1 MDGRGDAALR
11 SYRRRSAALLL
22 VSVLAALVG
31 LGLVVQGQGTGT
43 GVGVLLLCGS
53 SVAIGGGLI
62 AVVRAIRMRR
72 LVAAHGWRR
81 RTAQFGVRRM
91 GKSVQAALLL
101 PATDA
106 EPEAV
111 LQVPT
116 VNWRLRAFDD
126 TSYLWVTGDLESKFA
141 AVATADFGAVF
152 VVKASHYPPR
162 RALLREIALGGD
174 ARQRAKS
181 VGRSTP

>member
-1 MDGRGDAALR
+1 
-11 SYRRRSAALLL
+11 
-22 VSVLAALVG
+22 
-31 LGLVVQGQGTGT
+31 
-43 GVGVLLLCGS
+43 
-53 SVAIGGGLI
+53 
-62 AVVRAIRMRR
+62 
-72 LVAAHGWRR
+72 
-81 RTAQFGVRRM
+81 M

-141 AVATADFGAVF
+141 AVATVPAVGSGELAELGMPHPSLG
-152 VVKASHYPPR
+152 VVHLEMQSCPILVGHHSQTLACHR
-162 RALLREIALGGD
+162 RGN
-174 ARQRAKS
+174 
-181 VGRSTP
+181 